1 MDVAPDLASA
11 ADELIAAILRG
22 DPVDA
27 QAITACGLGPLRR
40 RAFDHDVLPMVAD
53 RLASA
58 EAVPADVREPFQA
71 DARAAVLHD
80 LPLEAELRRVVQ
92 TLAAKRIDAIL
103 VKGSHLAYSHYQR
116 PDLRARTDADILIAR
131 ASLDAADAVLTGT
144 LGYAADSKLSGELTA
159 TQRLYAREADDAT
172 MHMVDLH
179 WRLASPQVF
188 AHVLSFEDLFA
199 ESAALPALSPAA
211 RVPSDVHALVI
222 ACMHRVAHHHD
233 EAEQFKW
240 LYDIHLLASRL
251 DEAQWR
257 TWTDL
262 VAERRIAAVCTDGIA
277 RSVRW
282 FQTPVPPW
290 LANDVGVSARAA
302 TESTAAYLRTRSQAH
317 MVLDDLR
324 ALPGWGARW
333 RLAKEHLFPSE
344 TYMRTK
350 YAPGS
355 RAPLLALY
363 AWRIVRGA
371 GGWLKI

>member
-1 MDVAPDLASA
+1 MSTDLASD

-27 QAITACGLGPLRR
+27 EAVIACGADALRQ

-58 EAVPADVREPFQA
+58 EALPADVHRRFQA
-71 DARAAVLHD
+71 DAHAAAVHD
-80 LPLEAELRRVVQ
+80 LTLEAELRRVVQ
-92 TLAAKRIDAIL
+92 TLAAKRIDAVL

-131 ASLDAADAVLTGT
+131 PSLDAADAVLTGI
-144 LGYAADSKLSGELTA
+144 LGYTAESKVSGELTA
-159 TQRLYAREADDAT
+159 TQRLYVRHANDGT
-172 MHMVDLH
+172 VHMVDLH

-188 AHVLSFEDLFA
+188 AHVLSFDDLLGD
-199 ESAALPALSPAA
+199 STPLPGLSPDA
-211 RVPSDVHALVI
+211 RVPSVVHALVI

-240 LYDIHLLASRL
+240 LHDIHLLASRF

-257 TWTDL
+257 AWATLIAD
-262 VAERRIAAVCTDGIA
+262 RRIEAVCMDGLA

-282 FQTPVPPW
+282 FHTRVPVY
-290 LANDVGVSARAA
+290 LTGDVRLSASAA
-302 TESTAAYLRTRSQAH
+302 SEETAAYLRARSQAR

-324 ALPGWGARW
+324 ALPDWSARW

-344 TYMRTK
+344 AYMRTK

-355 RAPLLALY
+355 TAPLLALY
-363 AWRIVRGA
+363 AWRIVRGV
-371 GGWLKI
+371 GGWLRI